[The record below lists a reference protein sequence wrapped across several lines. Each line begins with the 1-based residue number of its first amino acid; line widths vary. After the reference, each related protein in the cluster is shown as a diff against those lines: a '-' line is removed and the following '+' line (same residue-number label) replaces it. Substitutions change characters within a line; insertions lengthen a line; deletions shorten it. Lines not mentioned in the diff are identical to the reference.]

1 MATGRPLAAA
11 GARRARRG
19 CGAAALALAVLAAPA
34 CSSDTKLAPAVQAA
48 YDRLETDPL
57 WLAAPPGYVELE
69 VVAAACPATDDGD
82 GRETRFPSRRLETP
96 TPRRWRH
103 PISYYRDRAEAQGWT
118 VGPLERGGVAGDQPD
133 RLDLELTKEVE
144 GHVQH
149 LRVGVRR
156 TGDRGLLF
164 LDGAIDDLELCPA
177 D

>member
-1 MATGRPLAAA
+1 MATGRPLVDAPS
-11 GARRARRG
+11 RRARAAVA
-19 CGAAALALAVLAAPA
+19 AAALAFVVLAGSG
-34 CSSDTKLAPAVQAA
+34 CSSDTKLPADVQAA

-57 WLAAPPGYVELE
+57 WLASPPGYVELE
-69 VVAAACPATDDGD
+69 VEAASCPATDDGD

-103 PISYYRDRAEAQGWT
+103 PISYYRDRAEAQGWS

-133 RLDLELTKEVE
+133 RLDLELTKEVD

-149 LRVGVRR
+149 IRVGVRR
-156 TGDRGLLF
+156 SGDRGLLF
-164 LDGAIDDLELCPA
+164 LDGAIDDVELCPG